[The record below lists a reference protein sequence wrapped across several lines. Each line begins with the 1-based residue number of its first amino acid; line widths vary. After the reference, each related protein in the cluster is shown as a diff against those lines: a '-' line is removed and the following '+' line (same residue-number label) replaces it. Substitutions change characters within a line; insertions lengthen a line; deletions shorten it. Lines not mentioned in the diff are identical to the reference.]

1 MSNAP
6 WLPPCTADDWD
17 DGRRRRRLRDTRA
30 GHHWVRFGRL
40 RRALARTAVAAL
52 PLVALFTQYWA
63 WDVAP
68 VRERLALTQP
78 QLHPIHDAATREDRD
93 TAVVDLVGLGN
104 LDATETAT
112 ALPALS
118 ELGQVWAVEYDNSG
132 LDTAVVSR
140 LIRER
145 AAWSGIENIV
155 LTGHSMGGIIALEVA
170 QHLYQDTDL
179 EVTGVI
185 LDCTPLDL
193 HAVRADARDA
203 GEDLLRWIGWL
214 PGARESRSMR
224 MLVEVVARMDR
235 FVLPS
240 DRWYRRIDTEELHDV
255 AVEVLH
261 DKIFSTDAAS
271 NGLIESQ
278 FRAIVASGAID
289 NLRALADERDDKIR
303 PAIAF
308 LRPRNAVN
316 DNVVDVEYS
325 HRILIDQSGGV
336 DGTLLVSKLDRTGHA
351 NPIQAPA
358 EYNTAITN
366 RVVPFVDGR
375 PGEVEDDEEESPDG
389 AFFDDD
395 RPGVRP
401 IVDPD
406 RIAPGG
412 PRPVL

>member
-1 MSNAP
+1 MSNASS
-6 WLPPCTADDWD
+6 LPPCTADDWD
-17 DGRRRRRLRDTRA
+17 DSRRRRRLRDTRT

-40 RRALARTAVAAL
+40 RRVLARTAVAAL

-78 QLHPIHDAATREDRD
+78 QLHPIYDAAAREDRD

-104 LDATETAT
+104 LDATDTAT
-112 ALPALS
+112 ALPALR

-140 LIRER
+140 LIQER
-145 AAWSGIENIV
+145 AAWTGIENIV

-170 QHLYQDTDL
+170 QHLYQDTSL

-214 PGARESRSMR
+214 PGARESRGMR
-224 MLVEVVARMDR
+224 MLVEIAARKNR
-235 FVLPS
+235 FVVPS
-240 DRWYRRIDTEELHDV
+240 DTWYRRIDTEELRKA

-289 NLRALADERDDKIR
+289 NLKALADERDDKIR
-303 PAIAF
+303 PAVVF
-308 LRPRNAVN
+308 LRPRNALA

-325 HRILIDQSGGV
+325 HRILVDQSGGI

-351 NPIQAPA
+351 NPIQAP
-358 EYNTAITN
+358 ESYNDAITD
-366 RVVPFVDGR
+366 RVVPFVDAR
-375 PGEVEDDEEESPDG
+375 PGEVEDEGAQPPDDE
-389 AFFDDD
+389 FFDDE
-395 RPGVRP
+395 RSGVRP
-401 IVDPD
+401 IVDLD
-406 RIAPGG
+406 RIAPG
-412 PRPVL
+412 

>member
-17 DGRRRRRLRDTRA
+17 DSRRRRRLRDTRT

-40 RRALARTAVAAL
+40 RRVLARTAVAAL

-78 QLHPIHDAATREDRD
+78 QIHPVFDAASREDRD

-104 LDATETAT
+104 LDATETARS
-112 ALPALS
+112 LPALS
-118 ELGQVWAVEYDNSG
+118 GLGQVWAVEYDNSG
-132 LDTAVVSR
+132 LDTAVVSHM
-140 LIRER
+140 IHER

-155 LTGHSMGGIIALEVA
+155 LVGHSMGGIIALEVA
-170 QHLYQDTDL
+170 QHLYQDTPL
-179 EVTGVI
+179 QVTGVI

-224 MLVEVVARMDR
+224 LLVEIAARKDR
-235 FVLPS
+235 FVVPS
-240 DRWYRRIDTEELHDV
+240 DRWYRRIDSEELRR
-255 AVEVLH
+255 ATVEVLH

-278 FRAIVASGAID
+278 FRAIVASGAVD
-289 NLRALADERDDKIR
+289 NLNALADERNDKIR
-303 PAIAF
+303 PAVVF
-308 LRPRNAVN
+308 LRPRNPMA

-325 HRILIDQSGGV
+325 HRILIDRSGGT

-351 NPIQAPA
+351 NPNQAP
-358 EYNTAITN
+358 ESYNAAITD
-366 RVVPFVDGR
+366 RVVPFVDAR
-375 PGEVEDDEEESPDG
+375 PGETEQDEQPPNDV
-389 AFFDDD
+389 FFDDEPRGA
-395 RPGVRP
+395 RPV
-401 IVDPD
+401 VDLD
-406 RIAPGG
+406 RIAPS
-412 PRPVL
+412 